1 MKKKKRKVFSKKEKV
16 IMISLG
22 ILVFILILGIILMPT
37 KIKNVN
43 NQVANNEDLNRE
55 LTTVQDVVEYLESTF
70 ISMEE
75 SKTDGYDLDI
85 YVNFKYD
92 LYEGN
97 ISKEQ
102 YFKNFY
108 EKIAV
113 VTKFKSFRI
122 IDSSKDITIEVK
134 CSSTGISEVKI
145 NGETDYFKK
154 QDSKR
159 SQANALKFETKEF
172 DINS

>member
-1 MKKKKRKVFSKKEKV
+1 MKKKKRKVFSKKEKIV
-16 IMISLG
+16 MISLG
-22 ILVFILILGIILMPT
+22 ILAFILILGITLMPT

-55 LTTVQDVVEYLESTF
+55 LTTVKDVVEYLESTF

-75 SKTDGYDLDI
+75 SKTDGYELDI

-108 EKIAV
+108 
-113 VTKFKSFRI
+113 
-122 IDSSKDITIEVK
+122 
-134 CSSTGISEVKI
+134 
-145 NGETDYFKK
+145 
-154 QDSKR
+154 
-159 SQANALKFETKEF
+159 
-172 DINS
+172 